1 MTNFVKSGFST
12 NSENSCCFFYL
23 KKTFAVFDLKV
34 VDVYYSLSL
43 FIVVYSNGDSELT
56 LTFFTKRSNFV
67 S

>member
-12 NSENSCCFFYL
+12 NRENSCCFLF
-23 KKTFAVFDLKV
+23 KKTITAFDLKV
-34 VDVYYSLSL
+34 VDVYNSLSL
-43 FIVVYSNGDSELT
+43 FIIVNSNGDSELT